1 MSLTRSYENYARTL
15 TESTFD
21 FTITG
26 EEIRGGEGN
35 ALWGKYFHDSNL
47 NVTLTDAMFN
57 LEYIAASLG
66 VNIQSGGLSVKEEE
80 LTVGTGGTVTLT
92 ETAVAFDGTMIG
104 WYKLPADTNWTIG
117 TITNATGTST
127 MTIPGGA
134 QNAHYCVKY
143 FYINENARSI
153 TINTQ
158 YVPSELHVVIMN
170 DLFSGE
176 VGTQSDTTK
185 YGRLI
190 TDIPRLQMDGNQNL
204 ALTATGAATVSL
216 TGSALAVTS
225 TDACEDTPYYGTMTE
240 EIYGSVWQDDVV
252 ALAVE
257 NSDIEMAGTAT
268 ETLRVYA
275 VFGGSVASQLK
286 DNSNFTFAL
295 ENNTGTTTSNI
306 EVGANTGIITT
317 TGASAGTAVVSVTL
331 TDHDNVPPAYAVV
344 TITG

>member
-1 MSLTRSYENYARTL
+1 
-15 TESTFD
+15 
-21 FTITG
+21 
-26 EEIRGGEGN
+26 
-35 ALWGKYFHDSNL
+35 
-47 NVTLTDAMFN
+47 
-57 LEYIAASLG
+57 
-66 VNIQSGGLSVKEEE
+66 
-80 LTVGTGGTVTLT
+80 
-92 ETAVAFDGTMIG
+92 
-104 WYKLPADTNWTIG
+104 
-117 TITNATGTST
+117 
-127 MTIPGGA
+127 
-134 QNAHYCVKY
+134 
-143 FYINENARSI
+143 
-153 TINTQ
+153 
-158 YVPSELHVVIMN
+158 
-170 DLFSGE
+170 
-176 VGTQSDTTK
+176 
-185 YGRLI
+185 
-190 TDIPRLQMDGNQNL
+190 
-204 ALTATGAATVSL
+204 
-216 TGSALAVTS
+216 
-225 TDACEDTPYYGTMTE
+225 MTE